1 MNASVTVMITVALL
15 AAGTFAVRFAGPV
28 LRTRA
33 AIPVRTE
40 KLMGTAAVVLLV
52 AVAATSALTEDQ
64 GAAGIARPVGV
75 LVGGVLAWRKA
86 PFVVAVVAAAVVA
99 AGLRQLGVP

>member
-1 MNASVTVMITVALL
+1 MNASVAVMITVALL
-15 AAGTFAVRFAGPV
+15 AAGTFAIRFAGPV

-33 AIPVRTE
+33 AVSARTE
-40 KLMGTAAVVLLV
+40 TLMGAAAVVLLV

-99 AGLRQLGVP
+99 AGLRLLVVP